1 VEEIPL
7 SVNDEETV
15 VGVHSSGIELQ
26 EGLNTSNSRYYC
38 SNCKK
43 KIHCY
48 VKIDKDTKEA
58 IIHNTCK
65 SPECECKC
73 KTHYA
78 CKECGHLHPYGDKCN
93 RPDLQIVSKKEA
105 DDLIEKI
112 NKDYNDLHKGTK
124 VESK

>member
-1 VEEIPL
+1 M